1 MANPMILPL
10 YLFFLNLS
18 KTAPKIVKTETM
30 AIAMNQAIVDM
41 TPKTA
46 KK

>member
-10 YLFFLNLS
+10 YFFLNLS
-18 KTAPKIVKTETM
+18 KTAPKIVKMETM